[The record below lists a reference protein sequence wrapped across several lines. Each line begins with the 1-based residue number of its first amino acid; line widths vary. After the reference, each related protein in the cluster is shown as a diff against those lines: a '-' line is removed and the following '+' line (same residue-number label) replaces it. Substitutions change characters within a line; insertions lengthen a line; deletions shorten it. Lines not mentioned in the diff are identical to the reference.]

1 MQTGENEQ
9 GLRKIVDMTRLMSLV
24 ILGLHFYY
32 YCYRAFEVWQLRSMI
47 TDKLMGN
54 LHRTG
59 LFDHFNNTKFWAL
72 GLLFISL
79 IGVKGKKEEKLNYK
93 IGIRYILVGLLIYF
107 TSQLTLQ
114 IKTDIKNLAAI

>member
-32 YCYRAFEVWQLRSMI
+32 FCYRAFEVWQLRSMI

-59 LFDHFNNTKFWAL
+59 LFDHLTILNFGHLAY
-72 GLLFISL
+72 SL
-79 IGVKGKKEEKLNYK
+79 YP
-93 IGIRYILVGLLIYF
+93 
-107 TSQLTLQ
+107 
-114 IKTDIKNLAAI
+114 